1 MEMKEVSKMILE
13 VQKAITQKAEE
24 KMKEKEVE
32 IEDLKKI
39 IDKAETQK
47 EVFDKKL
54 NRLKKNLKDTFE
66 C

>member
-1 MEMKEVSKMILE
+1 MILE